1 MDAHERAIELFGTP
15 QPDIPEVAL
24 DYVVHVSKRLGICG
38 EVFIEC
44 FTHYAQAVED
54 LPCDDPHY
62 QITPLIKRW
71 FECRCFPYRFNP
83 TIRLA

>member
-1 MDAHERAIELFGTP
+1 MDAFERAMELFGTP

-24 DYVVHVSKRLGICG
+24 DYVVHVSKRIGICG

-44 FTHYAQAVED
+44 FTHF
-54 LPCDDPHY
+54 
-62 QITPLIKRW
+62 IKRW